1 MTSDRH
7 AHIGWAG
14 RRAAIV
20 GAVSMAAALVAG
32 CSSTGGNL
40 QGSAN
45 SYLIISALQ
54 GSSGA
59 KPGELSNVLASD
71 VQTLVKTTDSDGNQT
86 LSPTVFEDGG
96 QVSFSLAMKDPGT
109 STQPTKPTSTNFITV
124 TRYHVDYIR
133 SDGHNVQ
140 GVDVPY
146 SFDGAATV
154 TVTDVG
160 GSTTLTLVR
169 VQAKEEA
176 PLRGLV
182 NGGGLGTIS
191 TIARI
196 TFYGADQAG
205 RIVTVTGQ
213 ISVNFSD
220 WGDPQ

>member
-7 AHIGWAG
+7 MHIGWAA
-14 RRAAIV
+14 RRAGIFGAVLTAAAIV
-20 GAVSMAAALVAG
+20 GG
-32 CSSTGGNL
+32 CSASGGNL
-40 QGSAN
+40 QGTAS
-45 SYLIISALQ
+45 SYLIIASLQ

-71 VQTLVKTTDSDGNQT
+71 VQTLVKVTDASGGQS
-86 LSPTVFEDGG
+86 LQPTVFEDGG
-96 QVSFSLAMKDPGT
+96 TVSFTLAMKDPGT

-154 TVTDVG
+154 TVTDTG

-176 PLRGLV
+176 PLRALI

-191 TIARI
+191 TIARV

-213 ISVNFSD
+213 IGVNFSD

>member
-7 AHIGWAG
+7 AHNGWAG
-14 RRAAIV
+14 RRAAIF
-20 GAVSMAAALVAG
+20 GAVSIAATLVGG
-32 CSSTGGNL
+32 CSTSGGNL
-40 QGSAN
+40 QGAAN
-45 SYLIISALQ
+45 SYLMIASLQ

-71 VQTLVKTTDSDGNQT
+71 VQTLVKVTDADGKQVM
-86 LSPTVFEDGG
+86 SPTIFEDGG
-96 QVSFSLAMKDPGT
+96 TVSFTLGLKDPGT
-109 STQPTKPTSTNFITV
+109 STQPNKPTPTNFITV

-176 PLRGLV
+176 PLRALI

-191 TIARI
+191 TIARV

-213 ISVNFSD
+213 IGINFSD